1 MSQDT
6 LNLEESRYDR
16 QERITW
22 WDQSALARSR
32 VLVVGAGALGNEIVK
47 NFALVG
53 VGHID
58 VIDMDKIERSNLARC
73 ALFRDSDEGEYK
85 AVALARAASAINPDC
100 KITGFVMTVQEFGS
114 GSLLNY
120 DVLIAGLDN
129 MEARLWLNRQ
139 ARHIGKLWID
149 GAIEGLQ
156 GIVRTFPPEG
166 PCLECTLSEQDQI
179 NLSHRRSCALL
190 SPEELISGKTPT
202 NSTSASIVAGIEV
215 QEAIKALVGRT
226 DLLAL
231 LNKVW
236 RLEGETMSTSVM
248 GFFEDE
254 YCLAHDSF
262 GEISTGMKVADG
274 WQTILDSAGEKLGE
288 QIQAV
293 DFEDD
298 IVSVEACAKCPDSV
312 KKMGL
317 RSLFPL
323 GGGRCSNCGGD
334 LATSASTSFLPSEL
348 ANGPTLNS
356 WLWPLDEIVTFRGS
370 NLVLHATIS
379 NGNES

>member
-47 NFALVG
+47 NLALVG
-53 VGHID
+53 VGNID
-58 VIDMDKIERSNLARC
+58 LIDMDKIERSNLARC

-85 AVALARAASAINPDC
+85 AEALARAASAINPDC

-262 GEISTGMKVADG
+262 GEIFTGMQADDG
-274 WQTILDSAGEKLGE
+274 WQKILDIAGEKLGE

-298 IVSVEACAKCPDSV
+298 IVTVEACTKCPDSV

-323 GGGRCSNCGGD
+323 GGGRCSNCGDD

-348 ANGPTLNS
+348 ASGPTLNS

>member
-1 MSQDT
+1 MSIDT

-22 WDQSALARSR
+22 WDQAALARSR

-47 NFALVG
+47 NLALVG

-58 VIDMDKIERSNLARC
+58 VIDMDRIERSNLARC

-85 AVALARAASAINPDC
+85 AFALARAASAINPDC
-100 KITGFVMTVQEFGS
+100 EINGFVMTVQEFGS
-114 GSLLNY
+114 GSLLKY

-156 GIVRTFPPEG
+156 GIVRTFPPDG
-166 PCLECTLSEQDQI
+166 PCLECTLSEQDQV

-236 RLEGETMSTSVM
+236 RLEGETMSTSLM

-254 YCLAHDSF
+254 NCLAHDTF
-262 GEISTGMKVADG
+262 GEIDSGMQVIDG
-274 WQTILDSAGEKLGE
+274 WESILKSANEKLGE
-288 QIQAV
+288 QVQAV

-298 IVSVEACAKCPDSV
+298 VVSIEACIRCPESV

-323 GGGRCSNCGGD
+323 GGGRCPNCGED
-334 LATSASTSFLPSEL
+334 LTATASTSFLPSDL
-348 ANGPTLNS
+348 PIGPSLDT
-356 WLWPLDEIVTFRGS
+356 WLWPLSEIVTFRGS
-370 NLVLHATIS
+370 NSVLHATIS
-379 NGNES
+379 NGNGS

>member
-1 MSQDT
+1 VHQNT

-22 WDQSALARSR
+22 WDQSALTKSR

-47 NFALVG
+47 NLALVG

-58 VIDMDKIERSNLARC
+58 VIDMDIVERSNLARC

-85 AVALARAASAINPDC
+85 ALALARSASAINPDC
-100 KITGFVMTVQEFGS
+100 KITGYVMSVQAFGS

-129 MEARLWLNRQ
+129 MEARLWLNRH

-156 GIVRTFPPEG
+156 GIVRTFAPEG

-190 SPEELISGKTPT
+190 TPEELVSGKTPT

-236 RLEGETMSTSVM
+236 RLEGETMSTSIM

-254 YCLAHDSF
+254 NCLAHDSF
-262 GEISTGMKVADG
+262 KEIASGFTVEHG
-274 WQTILDSAGEKLGE
+274 WKKIVNEATIKLG
-288 QIQAV
+288 QQVQAI

-298 IVSVEACAKCPDSV
+298 IVTVEACKVCPESLR
-312 KKMGL
+312 KMGL

-323 GGGRCSNCGGD
+323 GGGRCTQCSAD
-334 LATSASTSFLPSEL
+334 LSTSASVSFLPEDLIS
-348 ANGPTLNS
+348 GPEFEF
-356 WLWPLDEIVTFRGS
+356 WLWPVSEIVSFRS
-370 NLVLHATIS
+370 RESVLHASIS
-379 NGNES
+379 KKTGD

>member
-1 MSQDT
+1 MSEDT

-47 NFALVG
+47 NLTLVG

-85 AVALARAASAINPDC
+85 AVALARSASTINPDC

-114 GSLLNY
+114 GSLLDY
-120 DVLIAGLDN
+120 DLLIAGLDN

-262 GEISTGMKVADG
+262 GEISTGMQTDDG
-274 WQTILDSAGEKLGE
+274 WQNIIDTASKRLGE

-298 IVSVEACAKCPDSV
+298 IVSVEACTKCPNSV

-323 GGGRCSNCGGD
+323 GGGRCSICGDD
-334 LATSASTSFLPSEL
+334 LFTSASTSFLPNDLEG
-348 ANGPTLNS
+348 GPALDT
-356 WLWPLDEIVTFRGS
+356 WLWPLNEIVTFRGS